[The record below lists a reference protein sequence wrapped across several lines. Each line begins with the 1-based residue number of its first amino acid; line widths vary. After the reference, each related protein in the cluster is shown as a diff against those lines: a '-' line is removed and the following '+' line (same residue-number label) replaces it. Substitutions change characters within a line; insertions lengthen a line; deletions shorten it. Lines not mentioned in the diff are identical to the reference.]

1 MSHYRLPPGQ
11 TGLPIIGESLSFR
24 FDPHF
29 VEKRYQQYGPIFRTQ
44 IIGRPTVFMIGPEAV
59 EFVLASH
66 MDHFSWRE
74 GWPDNFKLLLGESL
88 FVQDG
93 EEHRR
98 NRRLI
103 MPAMHGAALES
114 YFGVMETL
122 TQQYL
127 QKWQQKGEFVWYE
140 EFKQLTFDIAS
151 QLLLGTNTGA
161 EVTRLSQL
169 FTTLTDGLFAVNPL
183 RLPGTKLG
191 KAIAAR
197 NQILQHLA
205 QVVKERQQNPTKDAL
220 SLLVQARDEDGSRMS
235 DRELVAQAMLLLFAG
250 HETTTAMLTWLCL
263 ELALHPEVLQRARN
277 EQFELAQQGIL
288 SLEQL
293 GRMPYLDQILA
304 EVERL
309 HPPVAGGFRGVVKP
323 FEFKGY
329 YVPAGWMVSYSIKIT
344 HQLAEIYSQPQH
356 FNPDRFS
363 PQRQEHKQRPY
374 SLIGFGGGSR
384 ICVGIAFAKMEMK
397 VISAHLLRNYQW
409 ELLPHQNLEDT
420 RFPTSRP
427 QDGLRVQFQQLK

>member
-29 VEKRYQQYGPIFRTQ
+29 VEKRYQQYGSIFRTQ

-151 QLLLGTNTGA
+151 QLLLGTNTGT
-161 EVTRLSQL
+161 EVARLSQL
-169 FTTLTDGLFAVNPL
+169 FTTLTNGLFTINPL
-183 RLPGTKLG
+183 PLPGTKLG

-220 SLLVQARDEDGSRMS
+220 SLLVQARDEDGSQMS

-277 EQFELAQQGIL
+277 EQFELAQQGF

-293 GRMPYLDQILA
+293 GKMPYLDQVLA

-323 FEFKGY
+323 FEFRGY

-344 HQLAEIYSQPQH
+344 HQLAEVYSQPQH

-363 PQRQEHKQRPY
+363 PQCQEHKQRPY
-374 SLIGFGGGSR
+374 SLIGFGGGPR

-397 VISAHLLRNYQW
+397 VIAAHLLRNYQW
-409 ELLPHQNLEDT
+409 ELLPNQNLEDT